1 LVLTEGRAFNDWHR
15 VSEDGKSLWTYVLLS
30 IKGADS
36 PISILSMLL
45 DLGLGSEFAATDQ
58 HGWHSLF
65 HYVLTFA
72 RRPDSEKEFE
82 VIRALLAVIVIDK
95 DDVFAED
102 CDDLNIF
109 ERVVKRPKR
118 GWVND
123 NDNDN
128 GVYRGFPGRWYED
141 SPELQGSYQQDL
153 WYCALLRSGRYS
165 CSDLP
170 RISVPRFT
178 SEYTPRHY
186 RALLYSNW
194 SREGTSLSRYRTSL
208 LLAVDEEREETPG
221 FRDWNLPDLL
231 VMERGLEHAV
241 YELEPWRLYRVYAGF
256 HLTREMYCYRSEDE
270 GTESEWSGDSTA
282 EDQEDPKNDQSNR
295 SSEEGSE
302 PGSGD
307 LASDDSDEE
316 D

>member
-1 LVLTEGRAFNDWHR
+1 MITTTTTACIEDFRA
-15 VSEDGKSLWTYVLLS
+15 DGMKTRPNC
-30 IKGADS
+30 K
-36 PISILSMLL
+36 
-45 DLGLGSEFAATDQ
+45 EAT
-58 HGWHSLF
+58 S
-65 HYVLTFA
+65 
-72 RRPDSEKEFE
+72 
-82 VIRALLAVIVIDK
+82 
-95 DDVFAED
+95 
-102 CDDLNIF
+102 
-109 ERVVKRPKR
+109 
-118 GWVND
+118 
-123 NDNDN
+123 
-128 GVYRGFPGRWYED
+128 
-141 SPELQGSYQQDL
+141 
-153 WYCALLRSGRYS
+153 
-165 CSDLP
+165 
-170 RISVPRFT
+170 RISGIVPF
-178 SEYTPRHY
+178 SEADDTPVATFREYQCPGLLQSTPRDI
-186 RALLYSNW
+186 
-194 SREGTSLSRYRTSL
+194 T
-208 LLAVDEEREETPG
+208 EREETPG